1 MLWVGPSPGSRAG
14 GGTLKTSELKKE
26 LAQGRIRPAYL
37 LAGSEPLFRDEC
49 LAAIREAVLAGASED
64 FNLDRLTGDRL
75 SAGILSDSL
84 QTLPV
89 MAERRLVVVSHLD
102 SRGRATVREEL
113 AEALLKAVK
122 TLENQQ
128 EAVMVVV
135 APKVDKRSRW
145 VKAFKAPAALVDC
158 EPPKKMPDLTRFI
171 EGDAKRQGVSL
182 GSGAA
187 EHLAER
193 IGPQLLVLQG
203 ELAKAALLAGEG
215 NPVTRE
221 HIVISTCDVAERSI
235 WDLTD
240 AIGQGHA
247 GSAVTQLGQM
257 LASGSAPEAVLGA
270 LAAHFRRLARVRGGA
285 DIAGSPFIRRR
296 MEGQARRYSQKALRT
311 CLERIHETDAALKG
325 VGSLPRDMAMENLVI
340 DLSR

>member
-1 MLWVGPSPGSRAG
+1 MLWIAPSPGSRAG

-26 LAQGRIRPAYL
+26 LAQGQIRPAYL
-37 LAGSEPLFRDEC
+37 LAGSEPLFRDES

-89 MAERRLVVVSHLD
+89 MAERRLVVVSQLD
-102 SRGRATVREEL
+102 PRGRATVREEL
-113 AEALLKAVK
+113 AQALVQAVK
-122 TLENQQ
+122 TLQNQR
-128 EAVMVVV
+128 EAVLVVV

-145 VKAFKAPAALVDC
+145 VKAFKDPAARVDC
-158 EPPKKMPDLTRFI
+158 DPPTKPREILAFI
-171 EGDAKRQGVSL
+171 EADAKRQGVHL
-182 GSGAA
+182 AGGAA
-187 EHLAER
+187 QHLAER

-203 ELAKAALLAGEG
+203 ELAKAALLVGEG

-240 AIGQGHA
+240 AIGEGHA
-247 GSAVTQLGQM
+247 GSAVTQLGQL

-270 LAAHFRRLARVRGGA
+270 LAAHFRRLARLRGGA
-285 DIAGSPFIRRR
+285 DIAGSPSMRRR
-296 MEGQARRYSQKALRT
+296 MEAQARRYSQKALRT

-325 VGSLPRDMAMENLVI
+325 VGPLPRDMAMENLVI

>member
-1 MLWVGPSPGSRAG
+1 MLWVGLSPGSRAG
-14 GGTLKTSELKKE
+14 DGTLKTSELKKE

-37 LAGSEPLFRDEC
+37 LAGLEPLFRDES
-49 LAAIREAVLAGASED
+49 LAAIREAVLVGASED

-75 SAGILSDSL
+75 SPGILSDSL

-89 MAERRLVVVSHLD
+89 MAERRLVVVSQLD
-102 SRGRATVREEL
+102 PRGRAKVREEL
-113 AEALLKAVK
+113 AEALVQAVK
-122 TLENQQ
+122 TLANQQ
-128 EAVMVVV
+128 EAVLVVV

-145 VKAFKAPAALVDC
+145 VKAFKDPAVLVDC
-158 EPPKKMPDLTRFI
+158 EPPQKPREIVAFV
-171 EGDAKRQGVSL
+171 EADAKRQGVPL
-182 GSGAA
+182 ATGAA
-187 EHLAER
+187 QHLAER

-221 HIVISTCDVAERSI
+221 HVIISTCDVAERSI
-235 WDLTD
+235 WELTD

-247 GSAVTQLGQM
+247 GSAVTQLGQ
-257 LASGSAPEAVLGA
+257 LFASGSAPEAVLGA

-285 DIAGSPFIRRR
+285 DLAGSPFRQRR
-296 MEGQARRYSQKALRT
+296 MEGQAQRYSQKALRT

>member
-1 MLWVGPSPGSRAG
+1 MGD
-14 GGTLKTSELKKE
+14 GTLKISELKKE

-37 LAGSEPLFRDEC
+37 LAGLEPLFRDES
-49 LAAIREAVLAGASED
+49 LAAIREAVLVGASED

-75 SAGILSDSL
+75 SPGILSDSL

-89 MAERRLVVVSHLD
+89 MAERRLVVVSQLD

-113 AEALLKAVK
+113 AEALVQAVK
-122 TLENQQ
+122 TLANQQ
-128 EAVMVVV
+128 EAVLVVV

-145 VKAFKAPAALVDC
+145 VKAFKDPAALVDC
-158 EPPKKMPDLTRFI
+158 EPPTQPREIAAFI
-171 EGDAKRQGVSL
+171 EADAKRQGVPL
-182 GSGAA
+182 ATGAA
-187 EHLAER
+187 QHLAER

-215 NPVTRE
+215 TPVTRE
-221 HIVISTCDVAERSI
+221 HIIISTCDVADRSI

-247 GSAVTQLGQM
+247 GSAVTQLGQL

-285 DIAGSPFIRRR
+285 DLAGSGFRQRR
-296 MEGQARRYSQKALRT
+296 MEGQAKRYSQKALRT